1 MKKLESKLILIE
13 GLPSTGKSTTA
24 ELTKEILDEMNIDN
38 ELVLEGNLD
47 HPADYDGVAYFTKNQ
62 LKKLKNKYS
71 EYEEFINKI
80 VEKREEGHFISYI
93 KRIKE
98 YGDDF
103 PKELFREIK
112 KYDIYEIPLDLN
124 RKLILNKWERF
135 MKKVQKQDKVY
146 IFECVFIQNPVTVS
160 IIRNN
165 ASIDTAYSY
174 IKELKDIIDELNPVL
189 IYLEQNDIES
199 SFNKVIEERPEWWL
213 DFFIDYY
220 TNYEFGEERN
230 LEGLK
235 GTIKGLKEID
245 SIQKELISKLE
256 MQKYTLDN
264 SHYNLEKSK
273 NNIKNIL
280 KGIIK

>member
-80 VEKREEGHFISYI
+80 VEKREERHFISYI

-98 YGDDF
+98 YEDDF

-112 KYDIYEIPLDLN
+112 E
-124 RKLILNKWERF
+124 
-135 MKKVQKQDKVY
+135 M
-146 IFECVFIQNPVTVS
+146 
-160 IIRNN
+160 
-165 ASIDTAYSY
+165 YS
-174 IKELKDIIDELNPVL
+174 V
-189 IYLEQNDIES
+189 
-199 SFNKVIEERPEWWL
+199 
-213 DFFIDYY
+213 
-220 TNYEFGEERN
+220 
-230 LEGLK
+230 
-235 GTIKGLKEID
+235 
-245 SIQKELISKLE
+245 
-256 MQKYTLDN
+256 
-264 SHYNLEKSK
+264 
-273 NNIKNIL
+273 
-280 KGIIK
+280 